1 MRGRVLFS
9 EPMGQYV
16 RLDGVTVGAWESVG
30 SPGTPFTLELA
41 LSETTWMADALV
53 NVLADWA
60 EDGALVD
67 TTMAEWQRVLDINL
81 LGVVDPEVP
90 FARVADG
97 RSSTAT
103 SRSSSCRAWSDRS
116 AGSSSS

>member
-67 TTMAEWQRVLDINL
+67 ITFRDRTVGA
-81 LGVVDPEVP
+81 VVDIHDGVSTVSLPL
-90 FARVADG
+90 ARHVV
-97 RSSTAT
+97 
-103 SRSSSCRAWSDRS
+103 
-116 AGSSSS
+116 